1 MLNNALIIHLYSSF
15 MLKINLKSYVWL
27 MFGSVVIVNKLNIL
41 KYILFS
47 TSDFSPWLALI
58 IIFKLIGLYSFQ
70 FILFNIHIN
79 FFITLNNALI
89 IHSYSS
95 FMLKINLK
103 SYVWLVFRSVVIVA
117 FQIIFCIK
125 MY

>member
-47 TSDFSPWLALI
+47 TSDFSP
-58 IIFKLIGLYSFQ
+58 
-70 FILFNIHIN
+70 
-79 FFITLNNALI
+79 
-89 IHSYSS
+89 
-95 FMLKINLK
+95 
-103 SYVWLVFRSVVIVA
+103 
-117 FQIIFCIK
+117 
-125 MY
+125 